1 MIGIKNIIFVC
12 TIFMTMLSC
21 SDANNKQEIV
31 KNIDNQELDKSLE
44 KANRYML
51 LQESELINDY
61 IVRHKLE
68 VVQTGTGLR
77 YQIVKEGEGEYIKKG
92 DKVTLAYELR
102 LLSGDLIYSSEN
114 DGYKTFLVGKGGVE
128 SGLEEAILK
137 LRKNSVAV
145 MILPSHLAHGLLG
158 DGDRIPPKAALVYK
172 IKVIDKFD

>member
-1 MIGIKNIIFVC
+1 MIKNNILLFLLFLV
-12 TIFMTMLSC
+12 LVSC
-21 SDANNKQEIV
+21 SDNKNKQVVTE
-31 KNIDNQELDKSLE
+31 KNDKQELDRSLE

-61 IVRHKLE
+61 IQRHKLN

-77 YQIVKEGEGEYIKKG
+77 YQIIKEGDGEYIKKG

-102 LLSGDLIYSSEN
+102 LLNGDLLYSSEN

-137 LRKNSVAV
+137 LKKNSVAV
-145 MILPSHLAHGLLG
+145 LILPSHLAHGLLG
-158 DGDRIPPKAALVYK
+158 DSNKIPPKAALVYK
-172 IKVIDKFD
+172 IKVIDKFN

>member
-1 MIGIKNIIFVC
+1 MFVL
-12 TIFMTMLSC
+12 MLSC
-21 SDANNKQEIV
+21 SDTNNKQEMI
-31 KNIDNQELDKSLE
+31 KKIDNQELDKSLE
-44 KANRYML
+44 KANRFML

-61 IVRHKLE
+61 IVRHKLD

-77 YQIVKEGEGEYIKKG
+77 YQIVNEGDGECIKKG

-102 LLSGDLIYSSEN
+102 LLNGDLIYSSEN

-145 MILPSHLAHGLLG
+145 LILPSHLAHGLLG
-158 DGDRIPPKAALVYK
+158 DSNRIPPKAALVYK
-172 IKVIDKFD
+172 IKVIDKIDPSIINN